1 MKLLPK
7 WKQGNA
13 RVLLEK
19 EGMSYAGISAESDPP
34 VDGTDGRSLG
44 IVMWRY

>member
-7 WKQGNA
+7 WKQGSE
-13 RVLLEK
+13 RVLLE
-19 EGMSYAGISAESDPP
+19 EGMNYAGISAESDPP

-44 IVMWRY
+44 IVMCRY